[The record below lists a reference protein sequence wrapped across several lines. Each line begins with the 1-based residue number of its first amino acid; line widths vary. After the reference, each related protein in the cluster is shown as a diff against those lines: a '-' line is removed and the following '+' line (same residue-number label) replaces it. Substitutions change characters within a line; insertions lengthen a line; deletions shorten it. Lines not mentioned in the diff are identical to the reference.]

1 VRRALLVLLVA
12 AVIGRS
18 EVVYKVRLSAGE
30 GGAVVEL
37 PQERYVAAVL
47 AGEVGSFR
55 NEEALKAMAVAA
67 RTYAAYFRARHRTEG
82 YDFCSTTHCQRAIL
96 KDAGGRFK
104 KAAEATRG
112 QLLWFHSKP
121 AFAVYTQD
129 CGGKSEAAHAVWP
142 AAQAPYLAVHTDP
155 YCRTNSR
162 AAWTWEIAAATLSNA
177 LAQAGL
183 RVPARLRQVTIV
195 KRTPS
200 GRALT
205 LSLAGDG
212 ESSLISASSFR
223 FAVGRTLGWRTVHS
237 DQYRVESSNGK
248 IRFQGRGQG
257 NGVGL
262 CQDGADEMAAEGR
275 TYRQILS
282 FYYPGASVSVLA
294 NDVKWTSVRSPHAL
308 IFAARKTTAAQAA
321 QLTNAEMSALQSL
334 YGLTAP
340 PNLKIYVYPDMESYR
355 NGTGEPGWVA
365 AHTLGTKIKTQPLT
379 ILQQHGGFR
388 PVIRHELL
396 HAIVESA
403 AHPGLPLW
411 FREGLVESL
420 SGDHVHLAPDAKSQ
434 KRMERSIGNRE
445 DAARTRNAYAAAE
458 QRVGRLRARYGL
470 AELLRWVREGLP
482 DDIARSSTSSK
493 PANSK

>member
-1 VRRALLVLLVA
+1 V
-12 AVIGRS
+12 
-18 EVVYKVRLSAGE
+18 
-30 GGAVVEL
+30 
-37 PQERYVAAVL
+37 
-47 AGEVGSFR
+47 
-55 NEEALKAMAVAA
+55 
-67 RTYAAYFRARHRTEG
+67 
-82 YDFCSTTHCQRAIL
+82 
-96 KDAGGRFK
+96 
-104 KAAEATRG
+104 
-112 QLLWFHSKP
+112 
-121 AFAVYTQD
+121 
-129 CGGKSEAAHAVWP
+129 HA
-142 AAQAPYLAVHTDP
+142 DP
-155 YCRTNSR
+155 YCGTNSR

-177 LAQAGL
+177 LAQAGMH
-183 RVPARLRQVTIV
+183 VPVHLRQVVVV

-212 ESSLISASSFR
+212 GSTLISASSFR

-237 DQYRVESSNGK
+237 DQYTVQSSNGK

-262 CQDGADEMAAEGR
+262 CQDGAGEMGAQGK

-294 NDVKWTSVRSPHAL
+294 NDVTWTSVRSQHAL

-321 QLTNAEMSALQSL
+321 TLTNEEMSALRSQ

-340 PNLKIYVYPDMESYR
+340 ANLKIYVYPDMESYR

-365 AHTLGTKIKTQPLT
+365 AHTLETRIETQPLT
-379 ILQQHGGFR
+379 TLQQHGGFR

-396 HAIVESA
+396 HAIIESA
-403 AHPGLPLW
+403 ARPGLPLW
-411 FREGLVESL
+411 FREGLVENL
-420 SGDHVHLAPDAKSQ
+420 AGDHVHLTSSPDSEQMAG
-434 KRMERSIGNRE
+434 RDVGNRE
-445 DAARTRNAYAAAE
+445 DAVLTRTAYAAAE
-458 QRVGRLRARYGL
+458 QRVARLRARYGV

-493 PANSK
+493 PANNK